1 MFLLLDQEA
10 RPVVAHRGNSA
21 HAPEDTLESL
31 RQGIALGA
39 DAIEFDV
46 RLTGDG
52 RVVVIHDPTVDRT
65 TSGTGAVSDMRL
77 TELQS
82 LDAGYRFTRDGG
94 RSFPWRGRGITISTL
109 DVVLEEFRHTPMIIE
124 IKSADAASETK
135 RLIEHFGAAPR
146 TLVGSFRSDAL
157 APFRGSAI
165 ACTAARDDIIRL
177 FARALL
183 PGGPRTLPYQALCI
197 PPVFNGIP
205 LPVLRFAAMARR
217 AGVST
222 HVWTVDDPAR
232 AKRYWDGGV
241 NAMIS
246 NDPGAILAARGRP
259 VLRPQP
265 LVVQ

>member
-1 MFLLLDQEA
+1 MFLLLDPAA

-31 RQGIALGA
+31 RQGMALGA

-65 TSGTGAVSDMRL
+65 TSGTGAVAHMRL

-82 LDAGYRFTRDGG
+82 LDAGYHFTRDGG
-94 RSFPWRGRGITISTL
+94 RTFPWRGRGITISTL
-109 DVVLEEFRHTPMIIE
+109 DAVLEEFHGTPMIVE
-124 IKSADAASETK
+124 IKSADAAPETK
-135 RLIEHFGAAPR
+135 RLLQHFGVAAHA
-146 TLVGSFRSDAL
+146 LVGSFRSDAL
-157 APFRGSAI
+157 APFRDSNI

-217 AGVST
+217 AGVCT

-232 AKRYWDGGV
+232 AKHYWDGGV

-246 NDPGAILAARGRP
+246 NNPGALLAVNVRP
-259 VLRPQP
+259 VQPPQP
-265 LVVQ
+265 IVVQ

>member
-1 MFLLLDQEA
+1 MFLLLDPEA

-165 ACTAARDDIIRL
+165 ACTAARGDIIRL

-217 AGVST
+217 AGACT

-241 NAMIS
+241 NAIIS
-246 NDPGAILAARGRP
+246 NDPGAILAARGC
-259 VLRPQP
+259 LTNRPQP
-265 LVVQ
+265 PAVL